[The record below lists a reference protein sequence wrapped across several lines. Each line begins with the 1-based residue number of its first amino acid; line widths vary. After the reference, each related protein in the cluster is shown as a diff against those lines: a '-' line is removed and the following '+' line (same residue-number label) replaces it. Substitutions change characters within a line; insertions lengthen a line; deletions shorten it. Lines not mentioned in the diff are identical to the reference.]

1 MAMSHKLSAQKLV
14 SMTVA
19 ALTGAVMCG
28 LFALVLMATGAL
40 AA

>member
-1 MAMSHKLSAQKLV
+1 MSYKMTTQKLV

-19 ALTGAVMCG
+19 TLAGAVLCG
-28 LFALVLMATGAL
+28 LFTMVLFVTGAL

>member
-1 MAMSHKLSAQKLV
+1 MSEKLSTQKFV

-19 ALTGAVMCG
+19 AVTGLLMCG
-28 LFALVLMATGAL
+28 LFTMVLFVTGAL

>member
-1 MAMSHKLSAQKLV
+1 MSERLTTQKFV

-19 ALTGAVMCG
+19 VVTGAVLCG
-28 LFALVLMATGAL
+28 LFTMVLFVTGAL

>member
-1 MAMSHKLSAQKLV
+1 MSYKLTTQRFV

-19 ALTGAVMCG
+19 AAAGAILCG
-28 LFALVLMATGAL
+28 LFTMVLFVTGAL

>member
-1 MAMSHKLSAQKLV
+1 MSYKLSTQKFV

-19 ALTGAVMCG
+19 TLTGAG
-28 LFALVLMATGAL
+28 LCCLFTIVLFVTGAL